1 MGTRCPEAEKRG
13 GECDPSDLSVPGVE
27 VLLACSSGYS
37 IVSSEDNF
45 PLGQGCLGLGNM
57 TLRPQCPFSGS
68 FKDTPS
74 GFGAKPFGKGKKGVG
89 EVRSGRGTQMGCG
102 GDFYA

>member
-1 MGTRCPEAEKRG
+1 MGTRCPEAEERG
-13 GECDPSDLSVPGVE
+13 GECDPSGLSLPGAE

-37 IVSSEDNF
+37 IVSSEDNL

-57 TLRPQCPFSGS
+57 TLRPQCPFSGR

-74 GFGAKPFGKGKKGVG
+74 GLGAKPFGKGKKEWVK
-89 EVRSGRGTQMGCG
+89 
-102 GDFYA
+102 